1 MPKNSGLALLFIII
15 LGIGYLVVTV
25 ASKITQELAEK
36 IVLILLAILIIFCLG
51 MLAGAQTYFVLLK
64 RREARERELRK
75 EYGGKNRET
84 QAQAQPYY
92 VPQYLPP
99 PSYFYSGQPRQE
111 TVDAAPIVNRENKP
125 PEWTIIGNPA
135 VRTGRDL

>member
-1 MPKNSGLALLFIII
+1 MPKNSGLALFLIAT

-36 IVLILLAILIIFCLG
+36 IVLIFLAIVVIFVLG
-51 MLAGAQTYFVLLK
+51 MLAGAQTYFVVLK
-64 RREARERELRK
+64 RREAKERELRK
-75 EYGGKNRET
+75 EYGGRSRET
-84 QAQAQPYY
+84 QAHSPPYY
-92 VPQYLPP
+92 IQPYLPP
-99 PSYFYSGQPRQE
+99 PSYFYSGQPKLE
-111 TVDAAPIVNRENKP
+111 TVDATPIVNRENKP